1 VRAQTSN
8 FPEGLKRHE
17 TALELSQFRD
27 RNWLTVASVQALC
40 GATEEGTTGL
50 APLNAPHIGSWEDDM
65 ATSAKTQR
73 YIARSMEG
81 LSHLDRIEAVV
92 GSEGLTSVVEEVS
105 DSWRRC
111 TGKYRIDPNTRT
123 APYII
128 TESEIKAS
136 REPVDDIIVAAQE
149 EIDRLYAIVRQEG
162 YVVLFCNTDGI
173 AIHHRGDEGKAEQFK
188 HWGIWEGGVWSE
200 EIEGTN
206 GIGTCIAEQRPVS
219 VHRGQHFR
227 TRHIELSC
235 AGAPIF
241 DASGALVAVLDTS
254 SMTSARSD
262 RSHGLALAATIASAR
277 AIEERLFRQ
286 RFAHTWNIAAVPLD
300 DSVPASLLAVD
311 SDQRVV
317 GADRVARLAFAFS
330 DKSLTNGVHLSRVFE
345 YEPALFRRS
354 DRQDVP
360 ARLMRAGGDRWWH
373 VLITPPLSRRR
384 EWRSL
389 AETIIQSQPRISR
402 LGNLPIP
409 KPSTA
414 SRAGL
419 PPALTHR
426 ICEHIDSHLEEKL
439 SLDELAAMAGFSVHH
454 FARAFAQSVGVPPHS
469 YLLQRRIEK
478 AQHMLRDTEL
488 PLSEI
493 ALAVGFFDQS
503 HLARHFR
510 RLAGAPPSI
519 ARWKER

>member
-1 VRAQTSN
+1 
-8 FPEGLKRHE
+8 
-17 TALELSQFRD
+17 
-27 RNWLTVASVQALC
+27 
-40 GATEEGTTGL
+40 
-50 APLNAPHIGSWEDDM
+50 M

-73 YIARSMEG
+73 CIDHSAEG
-81 LSHLDRIEAVV
+81 MSHVEHIEAVV
-92 GSEGLTSVVEEVS
+92 GGGGLISVGEEVS

-111 TGKYRIDPNTRT
+111 TGSYRIDPNTRT

-128 TESEIKAS
+128 TENEIRAS
-136 REPVDDIIVAAQE
+136 REPIVDIIVRAQE

-200 EIEGTN
+200 EVEGTN

-219 VHRGQHFR
+219 VHRDQHFR
-227 TRHIELSC
+227 TRHTELSC

-241 DASGALVAVLDTS
+241 DASGVLVAVLDTS
-254 SMTSARSD
+254 CMTSARSD

-277 AIEERLFRQ
+277 AIEERLFRESF
-286 RFAHTWNIAAVPLD
+286 RHSWNIAAVPCD
-300 DSVPASLLAVD
+300 DSGPAVLLAVD
-311 SDQRVV
+311 NYQRVV
-317 GADRVARLAFAFS
+317 GADRVARLAFALS
-330 DKSLTNGVHLSRVFE
+330 DKSLTNSVHLSMVFE
-345 YEPALFRRS
+345 YDPSLFRKN
-354 DRQDVP
+354 DRQDIA
-360 ARLMRAGGDRWWH
+360 ARLMRAGGDGWWH

-384 EWRSL
+384 GL
-389 AETIIQSQPRISR
+389 AETVIHSQPRISL
-402 LGNLPIP
+402 LGNLPLP
-409 KPSTA
+409 KPPTT

-419 PPALTHR
+419 QPALPHR
-426 ICEHIDSHLEEKL
+426 ICEYIDSHLEERIR
-439 SLDELAAMAGFSVHH
+439 LDGLAAMAGLSVHH

-469 YLLQRRIEK
+469 YLLQQRTEK
-478 AQHMLRDTEL
+478 AQRLLRDTEL

-510 RLAGAPPSI
+510 RLAGMPPSA